1 MIFNTSRGAEAFW
14 KFGNPPGL
22 RVSLMRLLRGQYLR
36 AAPAAR
42 GNGSLGSIFMRGRVE
57 EWELL
62 GEGAGFC
69 SRTSALIYAISV
81 LAESNYTQLS
91 L

>member
-14 KFGNPPGL
+14 KFGNLPGL

-42 GNGSLGSIFMRGRVE
+42 GNGSLGSIFMRGP
-57 EWELL
+57 
-62 GEGAGFC
+62 GEGMGAAGGGCWILFTDVGPHLC
-69 SRTSALIYAISV
+69 DQCARRV
-81 LAESNYTQLS
+81 
-91 L
+91 